1 MQNSFP
7 DPHKYSA
14 MNYHVLCL
22 DTLLMFIDHMVE
34 RVDYEVSTIANE
46 YHLLTFACVRFAID

>member
-34 RVDYEVSTIANE
+34 RVDYEVSMDASETLRLPINIGTRA
-46 YHLLTFACVRFAID
+46 LC